1 MIQSG
6 WSKSAPRLE
15 IVLEYSAKG
24 VYDICKGF
32 LYAGGK
38 IIMGS

>member
-1 MIQSG
+1 M
-6 WSKSAPRLE
+6 
-15 IVLEYSAKG
+15 VLEYSAKG
-24 VYDICKGF
+24 VYDIYQGF